1 MEEVAPAGALRIRV
15 PEEAAFQRVDSWL
28 ASELSGVTR
37 AAIQRWILAGRVLID
52 GRPCRPKDK
61 LRPGT
66 FLEVSPGEEP
76 ASDALPDPSVVLDVL
91 FEDQSLLVVNK
102 PAGLVVHPARGH
114 RTGTLVNGLLARPG
128 FERPAPDLRDVGGQ
142 LRPGIVHRI
151 DKDTSGIL
159 VVAKTAAAREGLKV
173 QLSAH
178 TVEREYRALT
188 FGVPREGR
196 IETLHGRDPKNR
208 LKFSSA
214 VTTGKRA
221 VTHVRV
227 EERLAGGQA
236 ALVSCRLETGRTHQ
250 IRVHLSGDCGAPILA
265 DALYGGLSGRGRREQ
280 DAVLEVARTL
290 GRQAL
295 HAGVLGF
302 IHPETG
308 QALRF
313 QAPMPQDMLDA
324 WARLRALP

>member
-1 MEEVAPAGALRIRV
+1 MKEASLAGALTYRV
-15 PEEAAFQRVDSWL
+15 PLDASFQRVDSWL
-28 ASELSGVTR
+28 ASEISGVTR
-37 AAIQRWILAGRVLID
+37 AAIQRWITGGRVLMD

-66 FLEVSPGEEP
+66 LLEVFPEEEP
-76 ASDALPDPSVVLDVL
+76 ASDAVPDPSVVLDVV
-91 FEDQSLLVVNK
+91 FEDESLLVVNK

-128 FERPAPDLRDVGGQ
+128 FERLAPDPSDAGGY

-159 VVAKTAAAREGLKV
+159 VIAKTATAREGLKT

-188 FGVPREGR
+188 IGVPREGR
-196 IETLHGRDPKNR
+196 IETLHGRDPKSR

-227 EERLAGGQA
+227 AERLAGGRA
-236 ALVSCRLETGRTHQ
+236 ALVTCRLETGRTHQ
-250 IRVHLSGDCGAPILA
+250 IRVHLSGECGTPILA
-265 DALYGGLSGRGRREQ
+265 DALYGGTRGHEPI
-280 DAVLEVARTL
+280 LEIARAL

-295 HAGVLGF
+295 HAAVLGF
-302 IHPETG
+302 VHPETRET
-308 QALRF
+308 LRF
-313 QAPMPQDMLDA
+313 EAPIPPDMQAAL
-324 WARLRALP
+324 ARLRALP